1 MAERPRGARGL
12 AGGGMESV
20 DLRAMRA
27 ESAARD
33 AAERRAAARR
43 RAALVLVQRWLCDQG
58 YLEAQERLA
67 RESGVCLKKVDV
79 ADNVSL
85 ESVLVQFE
93 EYHELKFGRPPKLVR
108 NVAPGEGAGP
118 EERALGQLVNG
129 AARARERRER
139 GAASAAAAKQ
149 AAKVP
154 SRGCSRGPAKDLSER
169 RAEKAAAAAAAAAA
183 AKENIDANQGGEG
196 RGEGFGLDGKGMEPV
211 KGDGGAVQ
219 MRPRG
224 GEIGSDGGDET
235 PEEFFQNRMLKPLP
249 DFGSEEMRDLGAA
262 LSRDIFMENPNV
274 YWKDV
279 AGQEGAKKLLQEAV
293 VLPSKYPQLF
303 KGLLCPWKGVL
314 LYGPPGTGK
323 TMLAKAVAT
332 ECKTTFFNIS
342 ASSVISKWRGDSE
355 KLVRVLFELARHH
368 APSTI
373 FLDEIDAL
381 MTGRG
386 GSGEHEASRRMKT
399 EILIQMDG
407 LVQSS
412 SQDKL
417 VFVLAATNLPWE
429 LDMALM
435 RRLEKRILVPLPDL
449 QTRTILL
456 ENLFDGYVVHEDFGG
471 IAARTGGFSGA
482 DIKMLCKECAMR
494 PLRRV
499 LKEIDSSDSTTTSEN
514 VTLGPILQQDV
525 AGALES
531 TKPSAQMLSQ
541 KYEEFNRQFGQNI

>member
-1 MAERPRGARGL
+1 MAEKPRGARGL

-43 RAALVLVQRWLCDQG
+43 RATLVLVQRWLCDQG

-79 ADNVSL
+79 ADNMSL
-85 ESVLVQFE
+85 ESALVQFE

-108 NVAPGEGAGP
+108 NVARGEGAGP
-118 EERALGQLVNG
+118 EERALGQLVSG

-139 GAASAAAAKQ
+139 GAASVAGAKQ

-154 SRGCSRGPAKDLSER
+154 SRGSSRGPPKDLSER
-169 RAEKAAAAAAAAAA
+169 RAEKAAAAAAAA
-183 AKENIDANQGGEG
+183 KENINTNQGGEG
-196 RGEGFGLDGKGMEPV
+196 LGEGLGLDGMGMEPV
-211 KGDGGAVQ
+211 KGGGGAVQ

-224 GEIGSDGGDET
+224 DGTGVDGGEET
-235 PEEFFQNRMLKPLP
+235 PEEFYQNRMLKPLP

-449 QTRTILL
+449 ETRSTLL
-456 ENLFDGYVVHEDFGG
+456 ENLFEGYVVHEDFGG
-471 IAARTGGFSGA
+471 MAARTEGFSGA

-499 LKEIDSSDSTTTSEN
+499 LKEIDSPDSTNASEN
-514 VTLGPILQQDV
+514 VTLGPILKQDV

-541 KYEEFNRQFGQNI
+541 KYDEFNRQFGQNI

>member
-1 MAERPRGARGL
+1 MAERGARGV
-12 AGGGMESV
+12 AGGGMEGV

-43 RAALVLVQRWLCDQG
+43 RATLVLVQRWLCDHG
-58 YLEAQERLA
+58 YVEAQERLA

-85 ESVLVQFE
+85 ESALLQFE
-93 EYHELKFGRPPKLVR
+93 EYHEMKYGRPPKLVR
-108 NVAPGEGAGP
+108 NVATGGDGVGP
-118 EERALGQLVNG
+118 EERALGQLVSG

-139 GAASAAAAKQ
+139 GAANAAAAKQ
-149 AAKVP
+149 AAKAP
-154 SRGCSRGPAKDLSER
+154 SRGGSRGPPKDLSER
-169 RAEKAAAAAAAAAA
+169 RAEKAAAAAAA
-183 AKENIDANQGGEG
+183 KENINANNGTSESFGEVG
-196 RGEGFGLDGKGMEPV
+196 IDGKGMEPV
-211 KGDGGAVQ
+211 KGGDGAVH

-224 GEIGSDGGDET
+224 ETPAGEEET

-303 KGLLCPWKGVL
+303 QGLLCPWKGVL

-412 SQDKL
+412 GEDKL

-449 QTRTILL
+449 ETRCTLL
-456 ENLFDGYVVHEDFGG
+456 KNLFEGYEVQEECEEV
-471 IAARTGGFSGA
+471 AARTEGFSGA
-482 DIKMLCKECAMR
+482 DVKMLCKECAMR

-499 LKEIDSSDSTTTSEN
+499 LKNIDLDSSVGAEN
-514 VTLGPILQQDV
+514 VTLGPILKEDV

-531 TKPSAQMLSQ
+531 TKPSAQMLGR